1 MCYPKDVCQADSCVL
16 VGVHTDHIAAPPSVD
31 TESRIMVITLTGLFV
46 RVLVCGRLV
55 SPPSARKQVTKISTT
70 AGYKYDDTRWATLCL
85 FVWAVTFAMS
95 ISKEVLVCWYNTEC
109 VFAARM
115 GHLIIL
121 NPHVSFRHTIYF
133 KLLKILHKQIKKSSH
148 VITGTFG
155 YADL

>member
-1 MCYPKDVCQADSCVL
+1 MMTQDE
-16 VGVHTDHIAAPPSVD
+16 PPSV
-31 TESRIMVITLTGLFV
+31 V
-46 RVLVCGRLV
+46 
-55 SPPSARKQVTKISTT
+55 
-70 AGYKYDDTRWATLCL
+70 

-109 VFAARM
+109 VCAARM

-133 KLLKILHKQIKKSSH
+133 KLLKIFHKQIKKSSH